1 MKKRIGY
8 FLLVFIAIFGS
19 RLLYGINYDLNTDN
33 QVSEHLYRYNII
45 GNRDFLAMQLD
56 GNYLYYVTSDHLN
69 NGSGKNLEYNFV
81 KYDLEDNKVIYEN
94 HFVYED
100 MLYPIKIIKK
110 NNDWY
115 LVSLYN
121 NSFYQF
127 NRKLELVQ
135 EHHGETEFNSLY
147 GIYNNKQFNVSN
159 NQIIYDDKVYDEI
172 PNSCGYNQDII
183 YSDNTYIRFY
193 NYNKDIGCLYNLNNK
208 SIYYLDYDNIDV
220 ISSRYLEY
228 QNNSLKFRYD
238 NNFYYL
244 NDITENYNLK
254 MHKNGDYVLTYDS
267 TNYYLRIYNLDTQKI
282 IYEKKVLEFKNS
294 VIENIK
300 IDNYAYFTLNDG
312 ENSYIY
318 LWDYL
323 KEYRLNKNMLLQNEK
338 EYKFENNK
346 LVDEIKEKY
355 NINIYLYDQAVKY
368 LNHAYVLP
376 SYDEILI
383 HTRLLS
389 LKNIL
394 ETNNYYADKE
404 LNLYMVNELYMENST
419 NNLNLYKTIIQNKEV
434 FFISLIDNNYE
445 NTILNIIN
453 KEIPN

>member
-1 MKKRIGY
+1 
-8 FLLVFIAIFGS
+8 
-19 RLLYGINYDLNTDN
+19 
-33 QVSEHLYRYNII
+33 
-45 GNRDFLAMQLD
+45 
-56 GNYLYYVTSDHLN
+56 
-69 NGSGKNLEYNFV
+69 
-81 KYDLEDNKVIYEN
+81 
-94 HFVYED
+94 
-100 MLYPIKIIKK
+100 
-110 NNDWY
+110 
-115 LVSLYN
+115 
-121 NSFYQF
+121 
-127 NRKLELVQ
+127 
-135 EHHGETEFNSLY
+135 
-147 GIYNNKQFNVSN
+147 
-159 NQIIYDDKVYDEI
+159 
-172 PNSCGYNQDII
+172 
-183 YSDNTYIRFY
+183 
-193 NYNKDIGCLYNLNNK
+193 
-208 SIYYLDYDNIDV
+208 
-220 ISSRYLEY
+220 
-228 QNNSLKFRYD
+228 
-238 NNFYYL
+238 
-244 NDITENYNLK
+244 
-254 MHKNGDYVLTYDS
+254 MHKNGDYLLTYDS
-267 TNYYLRIYNLDTQKI
+267 TNYFLRIYNLDTQKI

-318 LWDYL
+318 IWDYL